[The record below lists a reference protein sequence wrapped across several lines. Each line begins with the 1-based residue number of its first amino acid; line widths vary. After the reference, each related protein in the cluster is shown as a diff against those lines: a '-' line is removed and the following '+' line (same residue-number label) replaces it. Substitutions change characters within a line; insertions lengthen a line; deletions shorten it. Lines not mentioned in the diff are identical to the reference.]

1 MTGSKFSDGEKE
13 WNERV
18 NASKEDIQLK
28 PPILADE
35 MQKEEMNLIKTPL
48 MDYVNTAALE
58 FITGKR
64 DLDKDWDA
72 YVKDCEDKGS
82 QKYVDEANEIYQDTK
97 DLLK

>member
-1 MTGSKFSDGEKE
+1 
-13 WNERV
+13 
-18 NASKEDIQLK
+18 
-28 PPILADE
+28 

-64 DLDKDWDA
+64 DLDKDWDS

-97 DLLK
+97 DLLN